1 MNVTKNKDHSTTK
14 KNTVAVIAILLV
26 CVLAIGGTIA
36 YLTSHSQLT
45 NKFTV
50 GQINPIDKGDKGPGG
65 TETDPDPVDPG
76 KDNSK
81 LNGNLYEPGWD
92 VDNAKLLPSATIK
105 KDPYVGVGA
114 GSEECDVYVYVKNTM
129 TNNNHIYF
137 SVNAGWEPVAGQA
150 TALPNGKYTGG
161 LFKYTAGLNAL
172 DAKNNVWTSAPLF
185 TNVEVSNDAKAEDFT
200 VSGNDKTVGAIEVQA
215 FLHQSKNAEKQDI
228 DDNTILEAAKK
239 AFGIK

>member
-1 MNVTKNKDHSTTK
+1 MSVTNNKNHSTTK

-50 GQINPIDKGDKGPGG
+50 GQINPIDKDDKGPGG
-65 TETDPDPVDPG
+65 VDPVTPG

-137 SVNAGWEPVAGQA
+137 SINAGWEPVSGYA
-150 TALPNGKYTGG
+150 TALPNGKYVGG
-161 LFKYTAGLNAL
+161 LFKYTAGLNGL
-172 DAKNNVWTSAPLF
+172 NAKNNVWTNTPLF
-185 TNVEVSNDAKAEDFT
+185 TNVEVSSEAKAEDFT
-200 VSGNDKTVGAIEVQA
+200 VSGNDKTVGTIEVQA
-215 FLHQSKNAEKQDI
+215 FLHQSKNADKQDI
-228 DDNTILEAAKK
+228 DDKTILTAAKT